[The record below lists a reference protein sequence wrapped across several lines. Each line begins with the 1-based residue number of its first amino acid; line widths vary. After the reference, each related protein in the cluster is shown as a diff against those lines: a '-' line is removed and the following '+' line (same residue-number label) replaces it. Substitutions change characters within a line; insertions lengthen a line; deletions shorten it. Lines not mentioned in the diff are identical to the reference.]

1 MRLLAFA
8 LSAIIF
14 ANLSPCLGVYEH
26 IRNQVSYSK
35 HEPYFDVSTQRN
47 ISSVMGQTTHLHCT
61 VRDLGDRTVSWIRKQ
76 SLHVLTSNVITFT
89 GDNRFSCLHAEM
101 SDSWTLQI
109 RYTQLRDIGEY
120 QCQVNTEPKIS
131 LSVFLF
137 VSEARAKI
145 QETGTDKMVKRGSS
159 IELNCTVESGD
170 QVHASMAVFWYLDD
184 IVLDWIGQTGP
195 GLGAKVIETRGKV
208 LESSLFIERA
218 RMEHGGRYT
227 CGPTLGISDNITV
240 HIIAGEQTEAIHV
253 NSADVRL
260 PCFFWIFGSLLL
272 SFFTHSHLPLASH
285 PPLKTIFFFLLAKT
299 LAF

>member
-1 MRLLAFA
+1 MKLLSVAVA
-8 LSAIIF
+8 AIIF
-14 ANLSPCLGVYEH
+14 ADLSPCFGVYEH
-26 IRNQVSYSK
+26 IMNQVSYSK
-35 HEPYFDVSTQRN
+35 HEPYFEVSTQRN
-47 ISSVMGQTTHLHCT
+47 VSAVMGQTTHLHCM

-101 SDSWTLQI
+101 SESWTLQI

-131 LSVFLF
+131 LSVFLT
-137 VSEARAKI
+137 VTEARAKI

-184 IVLDWIGQTGP
+184 IVLNWMGQTGP
-195 GLGAKVIETRGKV
+195 GRGARVVETRGKV
-208 LESSLFIERA
+208 LESSLFVEKA

-253 NSADVRL
+253 NSAL
-260 PCFFWIFGSLLL
+260 PKISQSALLQLTILLL
-272 SFFTHSHLPLASH
+272 N
-285 PPLKTIFFFLLAKT
+285 LLN
-299 LAF
+299 LQL